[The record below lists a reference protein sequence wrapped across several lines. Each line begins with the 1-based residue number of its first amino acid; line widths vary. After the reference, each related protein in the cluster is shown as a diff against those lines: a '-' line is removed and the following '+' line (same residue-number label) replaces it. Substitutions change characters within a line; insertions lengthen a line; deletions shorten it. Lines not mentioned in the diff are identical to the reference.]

1 MIDDFYMQTF
11 AEHKL
16 LPIQEDLELQ
26 DINTTIAVESFMTGV
41 CLCALGLWVYLSL

>member
-1 MIDDFYMQTF
+1 MEDLYIQTF
-11 AEHKL
+11 AQHKL
-16 LPIQEDLELQ
+16 LHLQEDQDLQ